1 MSRVNNY
8 INAVRLALP
17 TDNPVPKITVSTM
30 TKWVFLMANRYP
42 GPLDGIPDDIV
53 NQEYNHA
60 ISIICSNGH
69 PTKFIQVLYVTAENL
84 LAAVKEQTTH
94 TEDSLSNSVVLRG
107 EHRHNFC
114 LGLIRDLFAQFEQD
128 GMSVANEPETHA

>member
-69 PTKFIQVLYVTAENL
+69 PTKFIQVLYVTAEHL
-84 LAAVKEQTTH
+84 LAAVKEQTNH
-94 TEDSLSNSVVLRG
+94 TEDSLTNSVVLRG